1 VADEPRNFETE
12 SASTNTIDETVESS
26 ASSRMTMPVLP
37 LRGTVVFPMTIVPLA
52 AAQPRS
58 LRLIDAVASGDRNAV
73 FVLQND
79 PEQDAAGP
87 GQTREI
93 GTLATIHQMMRVPD
107 GSVRLAVQG
116 IRRVKIVEWVG
127 EEPYLTAVIQE
138 LPELQDE
145 DIETRALMRSTVEL
159 FQRLVSLVSNLPDE
173 LITAALNV
181 DEPLQLVYLI
191 ATNLRMDPDERQQ
204 MLEFDSV
211 RDKLQ
216 YIARFMT
223 KELDLLELGK
233 KLQGDVQEELGKTQ
247 REFYLREQLKAIQ
260 RELGESD
267 GQEAEVTALREQIDN
282 AGLPEEAL
290 REANR
295 ELDRLS
301 KLPPAAAEYGVI
313 KTYLDWLA
321 SLPWNV
327 STETEID
334 VQSARAILDRDHYDM
349 ETVKD
354 RIVEY
359 LAVRRLRQARE
370 AEGEVSEGREPILCF
385 VGPPGVGKTSL
396 AQGIAEALGRK
407 FTRMSLGGVRDEAE
421 IRGHRRTYI
430 GAMPGRIIQ
439 AIRRAGAN
447 DPVFVLDEIDKLG
460 ADWRGDPS
468 SALLEVLD
476 PEQNNTFRDHYL
488 DVEFDL
494 SKVMFITTANLLDPI
509 PAPLRDRMEIIPLSG
524 YTDDEKLNIAKRY
537 LIPRQVKAHALPT
550 EGPAW
555 EDDAILRIIQMY
567 TRESGVRNLEREI
580 GTVCRKLATRFAA
593 GESLPEK
600 ITVDEVREFL
610 GRPRF
615 YFEELTTRTSLPGVA
630 IGVGVTAV
638 GGDIMFIETSMM
650 PGRGALTI
658 TGQLGDVMRES
669 AQAAVSFV
677 RARAVDL
684 GIDPDR
690 FKDLDI
696 HVHVPAGATP
706 KDGPSAGVAL
716 TTALVSLLTGIPA
729 NEDVAMTGEV
739 TLRGQVLPVGGIK
752 EKALAAHRAGIKTFI
767 LPRRNEADLD
777 DLPENLK
784 EELQFVLV
792 ETIDEALQV
801 ALPDEFQAG
810 RSIGDGP
817 VVREGRDRIAARAS
831 T

>member
-1 VADEPRNFETE
+1 
-12 SASTNTIDETVESS
+12 
-26 ASSRMTMPVLP
+26 
-37 LRGTVVFPMTIVPLA
+37 
-52 AAQPRS
+52 
-58 LRLIDAVASGDRNAV
+58 
-73 FVLQND
+73 
-79 PEQDAAGP
+79 
-87 GQTREI
+87 
-93 GTLATIHQMMRVPD
+93 
-107 GSVRLAVQG
+107 
-116 IRRVKIVEWVG
+116 
-127 EEPYLTAVIQE
+127 
-138 LPELQDE
+138 
-145 DIETRALMRSTVEL
+145 
-159 FQRLVSLVSNLPDE
+159 
-173 LITAALNV
+173 
-181 DEPLQLVYLI
+181 
-191 ATNLRMDPDERQQ
+191 
-204 MLEFDSV
+204 
-211 RDKLQ
+211 
-216 YIARFMT
+216 
-223 KELDLLELGK
+223 
-233 KLQGDVQEELGKTQ
+233 
-247 REFYLREQLKAIQ
+247 
-260 RELGESD
+260 
-267 GQEAEVTALREQIDN
+267 
-282 AGLPEEAL
+282 
-290 REANR
+290 
-295 ELDRLS
+295 
-301 KLPPAAAEYGVI
+301 
-313 KTYLDWLA
+313 
-321 SLPWNV
+321 
-327 STETEID
+327 
-334 VQSARAILDRDHYDM
+334 
-349 ETVKD
+349 
-354 RIVEY
+354 
-359 LAVRRLRQARE
+359 
-370 AEGEVSEGREPILCF
+370 
-385 VGPPGVGKTSL
+385 
-396 AQGIAEALGRK
+396 
-407 FTRMSLGGVRDEAE
+407 
-421 IRGHRRTYI
+421 
-430 GAMPGRIIQ
+430 
-439 AIRRAGAN
+439 
-447 DPVFVLDEIDKLG
+447 
-460 ADWRGDPS
+460 
-468 SALLEVLD
+468 
-476 PEQNNTFRDHYL
+476 
-488 DVEFDL
+488 
-494 SKVMFITTANLLDPI
+494 
-509 PAPLRDRMEIIPLSG
+509 
-524 YTDDEKLNIAKRY
+524 
-537 LIPRQVKAHALPT
+537 VKAHALPT